1 MFQFDWND
9 HVRTE
14 VEDLAIDI
22 LRNEPVGRDVDGQIY
37 WTQVSMGQI
46 IFVSIFFSFRLTR
59 QQTSEFT
66 QRTTSSIL
74 GVA

>member
-1 MFQFDWND
+1 M
-9 HVRTE
+9 RTE
-14 VEDLAIDI
+14 VEDLAIEV

-37 WTQVSMGQI
+37 WTQVSKGRI
-46 IFVSIFFSFRLTR
+46 NVSLHLFTFRLTR

-66 QRTTSSIL
+66 QRTTSSTL

>member
-46 IFVSIFFSFRLTR
+46 IFVSIFFHSD
-59 QQTSEFT
+59 
-66 QRTTSSIL
+66 
-74 GVA
+74 